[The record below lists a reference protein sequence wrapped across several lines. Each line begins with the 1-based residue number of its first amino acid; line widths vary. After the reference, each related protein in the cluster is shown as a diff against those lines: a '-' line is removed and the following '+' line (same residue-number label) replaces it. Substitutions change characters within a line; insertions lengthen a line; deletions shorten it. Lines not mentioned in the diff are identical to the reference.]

1 MNRVARGPW
10 DSVPFLTCAHCS
22 DRGGIDDDTGPVNL
36 VSRAQLCEQDFMQS
50 VPDAGSLPV
59 PQTAPATHAAAAA
72 HFARQQVPAQTR
84 LQDEQDA
91 REQRTIIER
100 LAPWITA
107 SPWFGRGQQRLDECP
122 KFVVEYGFSHV
133 LFVVETMKRLTGFID
148 SKQPFIHF
156 VKGSK

>member
-1 MNRVARGPW
+1 MDLVARGLW
-10 DSVPFLTCAHCS
+10 DWVPFLTCAHCA

-50 VPDAGSLPV
+50 VPDAGRLPV

-72 HFARQQVPAQTR
+72 HLAWQHVPAQAC

-100 LAPWITA
+100 LAPRITA
-107 SPWFGRGQQRLDECP
+107 SPWFGRGKQRFDECP

-133 LFVVETMKRLTGFID
+133 LFVVETMKRLTGFIE
-148 SKQPFIHF
+148 SKQPLRSFC
-156 VKGSK
+156 

>member
-10 DSVPFLTCAHCS
+10 DSVPFLTRAHRA
-22 DRGGIDDDTGPVNL
+22 DRGGIDHDTGPVNL
-36 VSRAQLCEQDFMQS
+36 VSRAQPGEQDFVQS

-59 PQTAPATHAAAAA
+59 PQTTPATHAAAAA
-72 HFARQQVPAQTR
+72 HLARQQVPAQAR

-91 REQRTIIER
+91 REQRTLIKR

-107 SPWFGRGQQRLDECP
+107 SSRFGRRQQRFDERP

-133 LFVVETMKRLTGFID
+133 LFIVETMERLTGFIE
-148 SKQPFIHF
+148 SKQPLRSFC
-156 VKGSK
+156 